1 MEYPNG
7 PPYGDWWVPAPII
20 GNGVGFIPG
29 DETTDAVL
37 DLGNKIFGEW
47 GLSFWM
53 YVPSGKVAYWNIQGE
68 IPIGAG
74 EMVVGNVFFNQDN
87 TNPGVGL
94 IDDTFLGDVNFNF
107 PHDEWFRIV
116 IGWDWNIDI
125 GNVYP
130 IWNFYVNGIEVI
142 PEGTSYTN
150 ENGDFPTS
158 LGGINF
164 FSISMDNEMYLDD
177 FNYQDSIIMDNEDFS
192 EKDFTIYPNPA
203 QSLLNI
209 SSQESINNISIYN
222 SLGNLIKESLGET
235 TLDVSY
241 LKSGLYFIEVTTDS
255 NKSVQKFIKN

>member
-1 MEYPNG
+1 MVISLQA
-7 PPYGDWWVPAPII
+7 W
-20 GNGVGFIPG
+20 
-29 DETTDAVL
+29 
-37 DLGNKIFGEW
+37 GE
-47 GLSFWM
+47 
-53 YVPSGKVAYWNIQGE
+53 
-68 IPIGAG
+68 
-74 EMVVGNVFFNQDN
+74 
-87 TNPGVGL
+87 L
-94 IDDTFLGDVNFNF
+94 I
-107 PHDEWFRIV
+107 
-116 IGWDWNIDI
+116 
-125 GNVYP
+125 
-130 IWNFYVNGIEVI
+130 
-142 PEGTSYTN
+142 
-150 ENGDFPTS
+150 
-158 LGGINF
+158 F